1 MYTSSFNIS
10 AHTHT
15 HLPDT
20 SWLWWTLLA
29 VCWGRGRKEER
40 VGASNTMQSSNYVH
54 KSFREHTSASLKG
67 PALLVF
73 KRLELIIRF
82 QPAAN
87 ENGISGDWEQRTE
100 HSSCDQVSGESF
112 VSCISLV
119 NVVWLLKCVV
129 FTLLHLQRSTIS
141 WVSKLIVCSLY

>member
-54 KSFREHTSASLKG
+54 KSFREPHLSFLKRACAFGFLNASSSSSGSNQQQTKMVSVVTENREQSTHLVIRLVEKALFRVSLWSMWSDFWNVSFSHFYICREAPSAG
-67 PALLVF
+67 
-73 KRLELIIRF
+73 
-82 QPAAN
+82 
-87 ENGISGDWEQRTE
+87 
-100 HSSCDQVSGESF
+100 C
-112 VSCISLV
+112 
-119 NVVWLLKCVV
+119 
-129 FTLLHLQRSTIS
+129 
-141 WVSKLIVCSLY
+141 LIVCSLY